1 MQGSHYQNYV
11 VSKNVQSI
19 AKYFESIQQ
28 LNWAWF
34 YKNPHDGQ
42 WTQFNCDDCRIR
54 EYRFQSYSNTNEE

>member
-1 MQGSHYQNYV
+1 MQSTHYQNYV

-34 YKNPHDGQ
+34 WKNPQD
-42 WTQFNCDDCRIR
+42 N
-54 EYRFQSYSNTNEE
+54 